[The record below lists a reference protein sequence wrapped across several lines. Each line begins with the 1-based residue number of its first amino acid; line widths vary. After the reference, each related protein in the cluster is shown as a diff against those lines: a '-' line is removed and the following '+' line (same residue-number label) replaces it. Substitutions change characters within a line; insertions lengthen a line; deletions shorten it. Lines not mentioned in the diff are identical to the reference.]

1 MCVCFKIG
9 SFNLGSLN
17 LVGIVAVVLL
27 GSIFL
32 PGVGDFGH
40 RGGGQIILADQSFP

>member
-1 MCVCFKIG
+1 M
-9 SFNLGSLN
+9 
-17 LVGIVAVVLL
+17 VLL

-32 PGVGDFGH
+32 PGVGDLGG